1 LRRFLAQLA
10 IAFAAMLA
18 AVATLNYCV
27 DPYRLW
33 QPARGLAAQS
43 VRPRAVQQVALL
55 KARGLERTH
64 ARTLVLGNSRAEI
77 GFDPRSDAW
86 PSALLPVY
94 NAAIPGSTI
103 RASTEYLEG
112 ALAAGDVSTVVVGLD
127 FPDFLTEPEA
137 TQAHGDPDHTPRA
150 FQLGWRRAY
159 ADLQIVLSLDT
170 LFDAIV
176 TLASQGDPDS
186 ADITADGFN
195 PLHQYN
201 LYARQEGYGAIFLQ
215 RDSENARTYARL
227 PKSIFTDEGTSD
239 AWREL
244 DEFLEVA
251 KRHRIDVKFVI
262 YPYHAHILEMFRE
275 AGLQPAFEAW
285 KEELVRVIEPG
296 NPADARTC
304 TLWDFSGYHR
314 YAREAVPRVGDKHAA
329 LRWYW
334 ESGHFKHELGDL
346 MLARMFGGGDASFGG
361 CLTAANV
368 ADDIRAMR
376 RGHEEYVHDA
386 ADDSAAMADLVRART
401 HSDRTFAPAL
411 SRSRDRVPE
420 QREGG

>member
-1 LRRFLAQLA
+1 
-10 IAFAAMLA
+10 MLA
-18 AVATLNYCV
+18 AVASLNYGV

-33 QPARGLAAQS
+33 EPAWGLSAQS

-55 KARGLERTH
+55 KARGMERTR

-86 PSALLPVY
+86 PSALLPVF

-112 ALAAGDVSTVVVGLD
+112 ALAAGDVGTVVVGLD
-127 FPDFLTEPEA
+127 FPDFLTEPDA
-137 TQAHGDPDHTPRA
+137 TPAHSDPDRAPRA
-150 FQLGWRRAY
+150 FQHGTRRAY
-159 ADLQIVLSLDT
+159 ADLQIALSLDT

-176 TLASQGDPDS
+176 TLASRGDPDS
-186 ADITADGFN
+186 ADITIDGFN

-215 RDSENARTYARL
+215 KDTENARTYARL

-244 DEFLEVA
+244 DQFLAVA

-285 KEELVRVIEPG
+285 KDELVRVIEPG

-314 YAREAVPRVGDKHAA
+314 YAREAVPRVGDKHATV
-329 LRWYW
+329 RWYW

-346 MLARMFGGGDASFGG
+346 MLIRMFGTGDASFGT
-361 CLTAANV
+361 CLTAATV
-368 ADDIRAMR
+368 ADDIRRMH
-376 RGHEEYVHDA
+376 RGHEAYVHDA
-386 ADDSAAMADLVRART
+386 AGDSAAMADLVRART
-401 HSDRTFAPAL
+401 HNDDAITPAL

>member
-1 LRRFLAQLA
+1 MRRFLAQLA
-10 IAFAAMLA
+10 LAFAAMLA

-27 DPYRLW
+27 DPYRIW
-33 QPARGLAAQS
+33 QPAIGLSAQS

-55 KARGLERTH
+55 KARGIERTRS
-64 ARTLVLGNSRAEI
+64 RTVVLGNSRAEI

-86 PSALLPVY
+86 PPALLPVY
-94 NAAIPGSTI
+94 NAAIPGSTV

-112 ALAAGDVSTVVVGLD
+112 ALAAGGVSTVIVGLD
-127 FPDFLTEPEA
+127 FPDFLTEPDA
-137 TQAHGDPDHTPRA
+137 TSADGDPDRAPRA
-150 FQLGWRRAY
+150 FQHGWRRAY

-176 TLASQGDPDS
+176 TLASRDDPDS

-195 PLHQYN
+195 PLRQYN

-227 PKSIFTDEGTSD
+227 PRSIFTAEGTSD

-244 DEFLEVA
+244 DRFLEVA

-275 AGLQPAFEAW
+275 AGLEPAFEAW

-296 NPADARTC
+296 DPADARTC
-304 TLWDFSGYHR
+304 TLWDFSGYNR
-314 YAREAVPRVGDKHAA
+314 YAREPVPRVGDKDAA
-329 LRWYW
+329 VHWYW

-346 MLARMFGGGDASFGG
+346 MLARMFGSGDASFGT
-361 CLTAANV
+361 CLTATNV
-368 ADDIRAMR
+368 ADNIRRMR
-376 RGHEEYVHDA
+376 GGHEEYVRDD
-386 ADDSAAMADLVRART
+386 ADDSATMADLVRART
-401 HSDRTFAPAL
+401 HNDDALTPAL
-411 SRSRDRVPE
+411 SRTPERVPE
-420 QREGG
+420 RREGG